1 MNKSL
6 YEYLL
11 EENVKLLKAIFETN
25 VVEQKKE
32 LYKQLSDN
40 LEYIK
45 LLEVKIQNSE
55 RGVMYG
61 SSKQRG

>member
-11 EENVKLLKAIFETN
+11 EENVKLLKAIFETKIL
-25 VVEQKKE
+25 ETRKE
-32 LYKQLSDN
+32 LYKQLRDN

-45 LLEVKIQNSE
+45 LLEVKIQNES
-55 RGVMYG
+55 GVRYG
-61 SSKQRG
+61 KQRG

>member
-32 LYKQLSDN
+32 LYKQLRDN

-45 LLEVKIQNSE
+45 LLEVKIQNES
-55 RGVMYG
+55 GVMYG